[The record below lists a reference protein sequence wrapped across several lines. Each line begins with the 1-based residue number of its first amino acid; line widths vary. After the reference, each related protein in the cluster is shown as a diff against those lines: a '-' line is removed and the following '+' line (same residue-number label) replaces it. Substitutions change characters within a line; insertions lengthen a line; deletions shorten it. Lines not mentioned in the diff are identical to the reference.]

1 MRLGRKMIDHVAK
14 TITDVLTRK
23 KMLELEV
30 DPRRVTEEVSRVIVG
45 DLMIEDRLNEEIRD
59 ILEAHSIEMDRGNID
74 YSRMFS
80 MVKRTLVR
88 DRGLI
93 L

>member
-23 KMLELEV
+23 EMLELEV
-30 DPRRVTEEVSRVIVG
+30 DARAITEAVSRVIVD
-45 DLMIEDRLNEEIRD
+45 DLMVEDRLNDEVRD
-59 ILEAHSIEMDRGNID
+59 ILEAHSNEMDRGNID

-80 MVKRTLVR
+80 MVKRQLVR

>member
-14 TITDVLTRK
+14 IITDVLTRK
-23 KMLELEV
+23 DMLELEV
-30 DPRRVTEEVSRVIVG
+30 DPRAVTEAVSRLIVN
-45 DLMIEDRLNEEIRD
+45 DLMIEDRLNDEVRD
-59 ILEAHSIEMDRGNID
+59 ILEDHINEMDRGNID

-80 MVKRTLVR
+80 MVKRQLVR

>member
-1 MRLGRKMIDHVAK
+1 MRLGRKMVDHVAK

-23 KMLELEV
+23 EMLELEV
-30 DPRRVTEEVSRVIVG
+30 DPRALTEEVTRVVVD
-45 DLMIEDRLNEEIRD
+45 DLMIEDRLNDEVRD
-59 ILEAHSIEMDRGNID
+59 ILENHSIEMDRGNID

-80 MVKRTLVR
+80 MVKRQLVR

>member
-14 TITDVLTRK
+14 IITDVLTRK
-23 KMLELEV
+23 DMLELEV
-30 DPRRVTEEVSRVIVG
+30 DPRAVTEAVSRLIVN
-45 DLMIEDRLNEEIRD
+45 DLMVEDRLNDEVRD
-59 ILEAHSIEMDRGNID
+59 ILEDHINEMDRGNID

-80 MVKRTLVR
+80 MVKRQLVR

>member
-14 TITDVLTRK
+14 TITDVLTRRE
-23 KMLELEV
+23 MLELEV
-30 DPRRVTEEVSRVIVG
+30 DPRAVTEEVSRVIVG
-45 DLMIEDRLNEEIRD
+45 DLMIEDRLNDEIRD

-80 MVKRTLVR
+80 MVKRQLVR
-88 DRGLI
+88 ERGLI

>member
-1 MRLGRKMIDHVAK
+1 MRLGRKMVDHVAK
-14 TITDVLTRK
+14 TITDVLIRK
-23 KMLELEV
+23 EMLELEV
-30 DPRRVTEEVSRVIVG
+30 DSRALTEEVTRVVVD
-45 DLMIEDRLNEEIRD
+45 DLMVEDRLNDEVRD
-59 ILEAHSIEMDRGNID
+59 ILENHSIEMDRGNID

-80 MVKRTLVR
+80 MVKRQLVR

>member
-23 KMLELEV
+23 EMLELEV
-30 DPRRVTEEVSRVIVG
+30 DSRALTDAVSRVIVD
-45 DLMIEDRLNEEIRD
+45 DLMVEDRLNDEVRD
-59 ILEAHSIEMDRGNID
+59 ILEDHINEMDRGNID

-80 MVKRTLVR
+80 MVKRQLVR

>member
-23 KMLELEV
+23 EMLELEM
-30 DPRRVTEEVSRVIVG
+30 DQRAVTEVVSRVIVD
-45 DLMIEDRLNEEIRD
+45 DLMVEDRLNDEVRD
-59 ILEAHSIEMDRGNID
+59 ILEDHINEMDRGNID

-80 MVKRTLVR
+80 MVKRQLVR

>member
-1 MRLGRKMIDHVAK
+1 
-14 TITDVLTRK
+14 
-23 KMLELEV
+23 MLELEV

-80 MVKRTLVR
+80 MVKRQLVR

>member
-1 MRLGRKMIDHVAK
+1 MRLGRKMVDHVAK

-23 KMLELEV
+23 EMLELEV
-30 DPRRVTEEVSRVIVG
+30 DPRALTEEVTRVVVD
-45 DLMIEDRLNEEIRD
+45 DLMVEDRLNDEVRD
-59 ILEAHSIEMDRGNID
+59 ILENHSIEMDRGNID

-80 MVKRTLVR
+80 MVKRQLVR